1 MLGAGDGKEKRI
13 NAMKLSKYERDTIIL
28 TNGKLL
34 VIENLKMKK
43 MLGHHLAVSFPQM
56 VRHHYIIKE
65 I

>member
-1 MLGAGDGKEKRI
+1 
-13 NAMKLSKYERDTIIL
+13 MKLSKYERETIIL